1 MSLLACYTRGRPE
14 APTVNPPLPPLDY
27 LLECSE
33 ISLGDLEMKALE
45 RSANC
50 LKRAKQ
56 EWTEGVA
63 QREVAGIA
71 RWLIENRPALLEQ
84 ARRTLEADR
93 GQPVLEFPQAR
104 RTA

>member
-1 MSLLACYTRGRPE
+1 MNLPA
-14 APTVNPPLPPLDY
+14 LPPLEY

-33 ISLGDLEMKALE
+33 ISLTDLELKSLE

-50 LKRAKQ
+50 LKRAKA
-56 EWTEGVA
+56 EWMEGAA
-63 QREVAGIA
+63 QREIAGIA

-84 ARRTLEADR
+84 ARRTIEAEH

-104 RTA
+104 RSA